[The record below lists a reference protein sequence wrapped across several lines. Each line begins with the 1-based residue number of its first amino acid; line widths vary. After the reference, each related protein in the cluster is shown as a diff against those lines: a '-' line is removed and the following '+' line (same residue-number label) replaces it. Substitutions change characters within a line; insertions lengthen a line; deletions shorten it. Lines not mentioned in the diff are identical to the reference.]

1 MATLGGEGVRYLRV
15 KRKTD
20 DDPCFSSREY
30 KRCKYIASVK
40 SNLIQD
46 ILKVVNNQNV
56 SESNIIDINQDRT
69 GEENDEDGGLCLLIK
84 TLNF

>member
-1 MATLGGEGVRYLRV
+1 MSRYSGDSAVRYLRV

-20 DDPCFSSREY
+20 DDPCFCSREY

-40 SNLIQD
+40 SNLLQD

-56 SESNIIDINQDRT
+56 SETDIIDVNQDRT
-69 GEENDEDGGLCLLIK
+69 GEENEDEGGLY
-84 TLNF
+84 TQSR